1 MQLSLELERG
11 DRRREAN
18 RRQIAEHMGAAGW
31 RGLAVEIVIY
41 AANES
46 PLEAIDGARWLVCRL
61 SERRLA
67 AKLGA
72 GKSGVHEALERLAGG
87 ELVERGVGMFRVA
100 WDRVCE
106 LEAVASWVPLPAVE
120 CEPPARSGLPSTS
133 DPSTSDPSEAN
144 SRSVGGRSE
153 GGRKVVGYWNQEQET
168 SSSIHP
174 IQNQEPTRDHT
185 ADRRPTADRP
195 PTDRPRGIGFRIRW
209 RDLVTSQR
217 RLNRSGNVRIFRQA
231 VAAGWLEPTV
241 DDFAHQLG
249 LVLFVTDPAARK
261 AAGIDRPISWL
272 VAALQRG
279 PAGFVSWPPD
289 ESFVTARSMIDRAGA
304 ELLDELGLVEPAG
317 CY

>member
-195 PTDRPRGIGFRIRW
+195 TARYRVSHPLAGPGDQPAAAEPIGQRADLPPGGGRGLVGADGRRLRASVGAGAVCDGPRGPQGG
-209 RDLVTSQR
+209 RD
-217 RLNRSGNVRIFRQA
+217 
-231 VAAGWLEPTV
+231 
-241 DDFAHQLG
+241 
-249 LVLFVTDPAARK
+249 
-261 AAGIDRPISWL
+261 
-272 VAALQRG
+272 
-279 PAGFVSWPPD
+279 
-289 ESFVTARSMIDRAGA
+289 
-304 ELLDELGLVEPAG
+304 
-317 CY
+317 